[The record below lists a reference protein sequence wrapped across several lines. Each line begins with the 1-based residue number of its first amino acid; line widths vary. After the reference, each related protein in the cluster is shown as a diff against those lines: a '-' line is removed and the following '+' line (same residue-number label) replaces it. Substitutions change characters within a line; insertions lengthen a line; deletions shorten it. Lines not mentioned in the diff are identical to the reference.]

1 MSPITGSAIYKKK
14 AGMITVYEEE
24 SPPRILWKCIDAGVA
39 PPVEIMLDSVVTL
52 QASRKES
59 PKMLLVIGI
68 GKSPDNK
75 TDVTFAFNSR
85 VTMDNVKTV
94 LQQTIA
100 RRKSAAAADASLAAS
115 ANSDGSGASGTSS
128 PAPMDTHTEEF
139 LSGML
144 DENNLLKNLTLQQ
157 KLLRD
162 NPTLM
167 KTFAEAVIKS
177 GLSPEEF
184 WSTRV
189 HLLRSYAIQTNQ
201 KRGPY
206 NVLST
211 IKPVASSENQVNVSV
226 TREKIHEIFQQYP
239 IVRKAYDDNVPKM
252 SEGEFWSRF
261 FSSKLFRKLRG
272 EKVNLY
278 DRGDIT
284 LDKYLFYDPDYDG
297 EEEDADIDKLLEEK
311 KEEDGLRKR
320 RNSEQLTSAKKKV
333 KLFTEQGKEVPKFI
347 DIRANE
353 EDDSGKLGN
362 GPDITMKENQNDEL
376 VSVMR
381 SMNRLSRR
389 MMQNIKDNT
398 NTEQEFEQELDL
410 KDLENANTVE
420 YNQLEYTQRSNLSS
434 NILPAD
440 LLEKFNSQSP
450 LNPTPAI
457 YDEYI
462 KKLKS
467 ELNEVDL
474 TTVYVDNKKPLL
486 DTYKEVLNVIK
497 KNAKS
502 QAWTL
507 NLEATVEKQDVDVDL
522 PRDKLESLRLTHST
536 SVEFLRHFW
545 LHYNSIGTSSP
556 STNPNFRAEL
566 LQLKKL
572 YTSITKC
579 LERVQANVS
588 QMDEAD
594 SKLGKLLMEPLI
606 KSLTSALQS
615 YEAAIVG

>member
-14 AGMITVYEEE
+14 AGMITVLEEE
-24 SPPRILWKCIDAGVA
+24 SPPRLIWKCIDAGVA
-39 PPVEIMLDSVVTL
+39 PPVEILLDTVVTL
-52 QASRKES
+52 QASKKTS
-59 PKMLLVIGI
+59 PKMLLKIGI
-68 GKSPDNK
+68 GSGSEVKSE
-75 TDVTFAFNSR
+75 VVFAFNSR
-85 VTMDNVKTV
+85 IFMDNVKTV

-115 ANSDGSGASGTSS
+115 ASSGRSTPSAAGS
-128 PAPMDTHTEEF
+128 PAPVDGRQDEV
-139 LSGML
+139 LADML
-144 DENNLLKNLTLQQ
+144 DSKKLLKNLTLQQ
-157 KLLRD
+157 KLLRES
-162 NPTLM
+162 PALM

-177 GLSPEEF
+177 GLDPEEF

-189 HLLRSYAIQTNQ
+189 HLLRSFAIQNNQ

-297 EEEDADIDKLLEEK
+297 EEEDTDIDKLLEEK
-311 KEEDGLRKR
+311 KEEDGSRKR
-320 RNSEQLTSAKKKV
+320 RNSEQLTAAKKKIR
-333 KLFTEQGKEVPKFI
+333 LFTQDGKQVSKFI
-347 DIRANE
+347 DIKANK
-353 EDDSGKLGN
+353 EDNPETLGN
-362 GPDITMKENQNDEL
+362 GPDITMKEDQNDEL
-376 VSVMR
+376 VGVMR

-389 MMQNIKDNT
+389 MMQNIKDDADMDR
-398 NTEQEFEQELDL
+398 EFEEELELRDL
-410 KDLENANTVE
+410 DDANTVE

-440 LLEKFNSQSP
+440 VLEKFNSQSQ
-450 LNPTPAI
+450 LNPTPTV
-457 YDEYI
+457 YDEYM
-462 KKLKS
+462 KTYKLQ
-467 ELNEVDL
+467 LREVDL
-474 TTVYVDNKKPLL
+474 SAVYANKKPLL
-486 DTYKEVLNVIK
+486 DTYKEILNITK

-502 QAWTL
+502 QAWTIKL
-507 NLEATVEKQDVDVDL
+507 DTSVEKQDVDVDL
-522 PRDKLESLRLTHST
+522 PRDRLEALRLTHST

-545 LHYNSIGTSSP
+545 LHFNSISTSSP

-579 LERVQANVS
+579 VDRVQSSLAQLNG
-588 QMDEAD
+588 AD
-594 SKLGKLLMEPLI
+594 RDLGRLLMDPLSA
-606 KSLTSALQS
+606 SLAQALTS